1 MSNEKFEVAIENEIK
16 EKGLNAP
23 RVTKADIDS
32 LMKQVKFV
40 AVYPEG
46 TTTTL
51 VLATLDG
58 FTLATGFSACV
69 SKENFNKELGAKIA
83 SEDAARKAR
92 DELWKLEGYR
102 LARSLKDAPNVN
114 HIVDSHEMVESKE

>member
-1 MSNEKFEVAIENEIK
+1 MSDAFEVNVESEIK

-23 RVTKADIDS
+23 RITKDHIDK
-32 LMKQVKFV
+32 LMEQVKFQV
-40 AVYPEG
+40 VYPEN

-58 FTLATGFSACV
+58 FNLGIGFSACV
-69 SKENFNKELGAKIA
+69 SKENFNAELGAKIA
-83 SEDAARKAR
+83 SEDATRKAR
-92 DELWKLEGYR
+92 DQLWMLEGYR

-114 HIVDSHEMVESKE
+114 HIEDTHEMVE